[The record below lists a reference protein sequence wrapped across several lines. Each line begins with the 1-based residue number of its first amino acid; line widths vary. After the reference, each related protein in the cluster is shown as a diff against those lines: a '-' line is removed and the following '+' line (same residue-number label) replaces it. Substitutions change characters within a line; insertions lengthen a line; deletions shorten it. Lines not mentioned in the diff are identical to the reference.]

1 MVTDASF
8 WIRCCSLSRM
18 EDQDRVSQ
26 ASSSA
31 TVSFLPIRDKVNH
44 IHTCTNTHDDIFQ
57 THWYSLFDY
66 IRAVSWKSA
75 DVWKEMSSGEERPQL
90 SCGDQRMAVQ
100 EGNEQSTILTISVI
114 INLWQHHQIIKN
126 NDKKYFTNFCFK
138 SFNLLYFKYQ
148 VLLCNLCT
156 DVYFILWKTFAQFF
170 ECFDIMTCKCK
181 YNITFFTY
189 SQVKC
194 ILESV

>member
-8 WIRCCSLSRM
+8 WIRCCNLSRM

-100 EGNEQSTILTISVI
+100 EGNEQSTILTICVSTCGSITKSWQIKTRNILQISALKLLIFCTLNTKFYYVI
-114 INLWQHHQIIKN
+114 FVLMWISYYEKHLL
-126 NDKKYFTNFCFK
+126 NF
-138 SFNLLYFKYQ
+138 SN
-148 VLLCNLCT
+148 VL
-156 DVYFILWKTFAQFF
+156 I
-170 ECFDIMTCKCK
+170 
-181 YNITFFTY
+181 
-189 SQVKC
+189 
-194 ILESV
+194 